1 MPAYQPCRGGKST
14 RIQIDPPPDRW
25 VSWPSKSRRLFE
37 GDPYLMRA
45 LPACMMGLLLI
56 VIGASGGRAGLTVT
70 QSTDVARRTA
80 VVIGNTNYL
89 NMPRIETARQD
100 ARLVSEALLQ
110 IGVNVVFIANADA
123 KTMGLLAAKLP
134 LLFEPE
140 GVGLFY
146 YSGYGA
152 FMDGVNY
159 LLPTDS
165 GINSKRQ
172 LAQTAIALKTLSG
185 RAQLAGVTLQLLVLD
200 ANRQAGALS
209 GLDGVEPSFSA
220 PSLGEDFFVMLAS
233 APGTVAG
240 ATADQTSP
248 LATAF
253 ARAIGKTELS
263 IADMFR
269 DIRRQVRE
277 NTGGVQIPWAS
288 SSLGVSYILNPAAG
302 PNGARGALITTC
314 DLLAADPGDSE
325 RVAPPVGPD
334 DVDAPAALRA
344 CELAVQAEPNNPR
357 QLFQFARIVEIVGT
371 PADALTLYQA
381 AAALGYGAAIKHL
394 TQIGAR

>member
-1 MPAYQPCRGGKST
+1 
-14 RIQIDPPPDRW
+14 
-25 VSWPSKSRRLFE
+25 
-37 GDPYLMRA
+37 MRV
-45 LPACMMGLLLI
+45 LPACMMGLLLV

-70 QSTDVARRTA
+70 QTTDVAPRTA

-89 NMPRIETARQD
+89 NMPRIEAAVPD

-123 KTMGLLAAKLP
+123 KIMGLLAAKLP

-152 FMDGVNY
+152 HMNGLNY

-165 GINSKRQ
+165 GVNSKRQ
-172 LAQTAIALKTLSG
+172 LAQTAIALRTLTG
-185 RAQLAGVTLQLLVLD
+185 RGQLAGVTLQLLVLD

-209 GLDGVEPSFSA
+209 GLDGVEAAFSA
-220 PSLGEDFFVMLAS
+220 PSLGEDFFVMLAT
-233 APGTVAG
+233 APGTLAA
-240 ATADQTSP
+240 ATPVQTSP

-253 ARAIGKTELS
+253 AQAVGKTELS
-263 IADMFR
+263 IADIFR

-277 NTGGVQIPWAS
+277 NTGGAQIPWAS
-288 SSLGVSYILNPAAG
+288 SSLGVRYILNPDAG

-325 RVAPPVGPD
+325 RVAPPVGPE

-344 CELAVQAEPNNPR
+344 CELAVRAEPDNPR
-357 QLFQFARIVEIVGT
+357 QLFQFARVVEMVGT
-371 PADALTLYQA
+371 PADALTLYQT
-381 AAALGYGAAIKHL
+381 AAALGYGAAVQHL